1 MWNRKSA
8 FTEIRKVKGIKVKGI
23 GGQYVEA
30 KGIGTVKFKLEDDS
44 GKKHTVKI
52 PNTLFV
58 PDMPISLLCPQ
69 HWSQQTKDHY
79 PVRNGTWCAILPDQC
94 ILHWDQRQFKRTVK
108 YDEASNTPRFRTA
121 SGSELYRAFVA
132 PLDHELNSESTEK
145 VCFFA
150 SSTRPKRAC
159 CHDAQVISDDEGGE
173 EDEEDELQAKAIFEP
188 VKRDAEDLP
197 QVSDKEHHFEQTI
210 DEQTMDFTQNKTVP
224 QPTVIEDDEAQVSA
238 TTDLAELIRWHYRLG
253 HLSYNKIKL
262 LALLGIIPRRLARIK
277 PPKCAGCIFGAMTKR
292 PWRTKGKNKGKVRVA
307 KAAGDVVSV
316 DQLQS
321 TTPGFLAQMKGSLTK
336 RRYTAATIFVDH
348 FSGLSYVHL
357 QKQLTSA
364 ETVEGKQAFE
374 AYARD
379 RGVRIKHY
387 HADNG

>member
-1 MWNRKSA
+1 MPAFTSILALDMLFLCIATILSLAAVWKGVLWCCKKWRLGKKFKKHVVMTLWEWFKNNYKADTTCTKHNKTESFKRNKTKYSRSTYCRSRRGNTVKRKGQKPRSLTMTLRVNTAFAAQRNNKQSNKLQRDPRRTKFDSDSYSVGIDSQASCSMWNRKSA

-150 SSTRPKRAC
+150 S
-159 CHDAQVISDDEGGE
+159 
-173 EDEEDELQAKAIFEP
+173 
-188 VKRDAEDLP
+188 
-197 QVSDKEHHFEQTI
+197 
-210 DEQTMDFTQNKTVP
+210 
-224 QPTVIEDDEAQVSA
+224 
-238 TTDLAELIRWHYRLG
+238 
-253 HLSYNKIKL
+253 
-262 LALLGIIPRRLARIK
+262 
-277 PPKCAGCIFGAMTKR
+277 
-292 PWRTKGKNKGKVRVA
+292 
-307 KAAGDVVSV
+307 
-316 DQLQS
+316 
-321 TTPGFLAQMKGSLTK
+321 
-336 RRYTAATIFVDH
+336 
-348 FSGLSYVHL
+348 
-357 QKQLTSA
+357 
-364 ETVEGKQAFE
+364 
-374 AYARD
+374 
-379 RGVRIKHY
+379 
-387 HADNG
+387 